1 MKQPNLSQYV
11 ENQKSRL
18 SIDTHNEKETNE
30 VSVVHEGQKKVS
42 FTKNVIWYVGGL
54 VSSHMSKTT
63 HRTRDEDED
72 KDESEDQ
79 SYHSMRMKT
88 YMSKQVPCGDPEE
101 IPYETLVR
109 SYR

>member
-1 MKQPNLSQYV
+1 
-11 ENQKSRL
+11 
-18 SIDTHNEKETNE
+18 
-30 VSVVHEGQKKVS
+30 
-42 FTKNVIWYVGGL
+42 
-54 VSSHMSKTT
+54 MSKTT

-88 YMSKQVPCGDPEE
+88 YMSKQVPRGDPEE
-101 IPYETLVR
+101 MPYEMLVR